1 MAKKKDI
8 VENGETTKIEKVS
21 EEKVKKEDINVQ
33 PQIDMEALIKQI
45 TKQVREEVTKEFES
59 KMVDTSVDKPIYK
72 TNRRKKEEYNFDL
85 TDKVPVK
92 NVSFGGVGH
101 IDTRGRAVIWNEFG
115 DVVYMSIED
124 VLNMQSTNPVLLNE
138 PKLMVEDEEIAQY
151 LDKTEVYDAIEEIN
165 NLQDFFKKDIKYV
178 EEIIGKLPEGYR
190 KELANEVFI
199 MNEAELID
207 SGILKRMLQRVLR
220 IDLGL
225 KTM

>member
-1 MAKKKDI
+1 MAKKKDTLEN
-8 VENGETTKIEKVS
+8 VETVEIEKVNK
-21 EEKVKKEDINVQ
+21 EKVKKEDNNVQ

-45 TKQVREEVTKEFES
+45 TKQVREEVTKEFEN
-59 KMVDTSVDKPIYK
+59 KMSNTSEDKPIYK

-101 IDTRGRAVIWNEFG
+101 IDTRGRAVIWNEFR
-115 DVVYMSIED
+115 DTVYMSIED

-138 PKLMVEDEEIAQY
+138 PKLMVEDEEIAEY
-151 LDKTEVYDAIEEIN
+151 LGKTEVYDAIEEIG
-165 NLQDFFKKDIKYV
+165 NLEEFFKKDVKYV
-178 EEIIGKLPEGYR
+178 GEIIGKLPEGYR

-207 SGILKRMLQRVLR
+207 SGMLKRMLQRVLH
-220 IDLGL
+220 IDLGI
-225 KTM
+225 KTI